1 MKKRRD
7 RSKDLNPPKKER
19 EKTNNIRFL
28 LLGALFFILCF
39 TFLIYL
45 IITQVRGEKFFFPR
59 SDDIIRTETVYGERG
74 RIFDRNGKLLVG
86 NAENYNLIFEY
97 GAMADKRID
106 VNKALLACIE
116 ALNNTD
122 NADKRAKDYFPLI
135 GSYPNMSFN
144 NELSNKDSD
153 ISYYYE
159 KFLEK
164 HNFKNDL
171 SAEELCE
178 YFVNK
183 YKLWSDLY
191 SNAAISQLIRIYY
204 DMERINF
211 GYYQHYT
218 IAESIDPS
226 DDSEMSLISLIN
238 EKAIEGA
245 NFIKQTERTF
255 PYDTYAAH
263 ILGRIGKISAENVDK
278 YEDYP
283 LNALVGVSG
292 CEAAFEEYLRG
303 TDGKK
308 ITVYDKNGELL
319 EEYYDPAPVIG
330 KDVYLTID
338 IDLQIA
344 AEDALKEEIERLD
357 YSEAGAATF
366 IDPNNGELLVSASY
380 PTYSQNKFS
389 GVEYYSTLASDENM
403 PLLNRALQ
411 GAYAP
416 GSVYKIGSAVAALE
430 EGLIDED
437 TCYICNQVYPEL
449 GGPTC
454 LGNHGSIDV
463 TEAIE
468 VSCNIF
474 FYYVGHENGLDK
486 ITPYTKSLG
495 LGAPTGIELG
505 ERVGVVASEEYCI
518 NTDKIWRTVDNAT
531 GAIGQS
537 YHLYSP
543 LQLSVYTSSVVNG
556 GTRYSAHLL
565 REVKDRQG
573 NNVYSSRAVINEK
586 ISISESTHST
596 VLNAMGRVVSESS
609 ALTRFFSPVT
619 SLGVKVGGKTG
630 TAQVST
636 SSVLPDNAL
645 FSGFAPF
652 DNPQIV
658 GSCILEAGEAGT
670 NASKIV
676 SAVFE
681 EFFDSD
687 EEDGENQTEEDQN
700 EENEENEA
708 QG

>member
-1 MKKRRD
+1 MKKRRERELD
-7 RSKDLNPPKKER
+7 PPKKE
-19 EKTNNIRFL
+19 KAKSHSHRFL
-28 LLGALFFILCF
+28 LLGIVFSIICVA
-39 TFLIYL
+39 FLIYL
-45 IITQVRGEKFFFPR
+45 GVTQVRGAKFYFPR

-97 GAMADKRID
+97 GAMADKRIE
-106 VNKALLACIE
+106 VNKALIE
-116 ALNNTD
+116 CLQALKTTNNE
-122 NADKRAKDYFPLI
+122 DKRAEDHFPLI
-135 GSYPNMSFN
+135 GTYPDMSFK
-144 NELSNKDSD
+144 NEVGDSESN
-153 ISYYYE
+153 IAYYYQ

-164 HNFKNDL
+164 HKFKKDI
-171 SAEELCE
+171 SASKLCE

-183 YKLWSDLY
+183 YKLWNDTFSD
-191 SNAAISQLIRIYY
+191 SAITELIRIYY

-218 IAESIDPS
+218 IAEGLDPS
-226 DDSEMSLISLIN
+226 NPDEMALITAIN
-238 EKAIEGA
+238 EKSIEGT
-245 NFIKQTERTF
+245 NFIKQTSRTY

-283 LNALVGVSG
+283 LNALVGISG

-308 ITVYDKNGELL
+308 ISVYDKEGNLVK
-319 EEYYDPAPVIG
+319 EYYDPAPVVG

-344 AEDALKEEIERLD
+344 AEDSLKEEIEALN

-366 IDPNNGELLVSASY
+366 INPNNGEILVSASY
-380 PTYSQNKFS
+380 PTFSQNQFS
-389 GVEYYSTLASDENM
+389 GIEYYASLASDENM

-416 GSVYKIGSAVAALE
+416 GSVYKVGSALAALE

-437 TCYICNQVYPEL
+437 TCYICNKVYPDL

-454 LGNHGSIDV
+454 LGKHGSIDV

-495 LGAPTGIELG
+495 LGLPTGVELG
-505 ERVGVVASEEYCI
+505 ERVGVVATEEYCI

-543 LQLSVYTSSVVNG
+543 LQLSVYMSSVVNG

-565 REVKDRQG
+565 SKVTDRSG
-573 NNVYSSRAVINEK
+573 NTLHSYETTVNGKTEFSSN
-586 ISISESTHST
+586 THS
-596 VLNAMGRVVSESS
+596 VIKNAMGRVVSESNILS
-609 ALTRFFSPVT
+609 KNFSSV
-619 SLGVKVGGKTG
+619 GVRIGGKTG

-636 SSVLPDNAL
+636 NSALPDNAL
-645 FSGFAPF
+645 FSGFAPY
-652 DNPQIV
+652 DNPEIV
-658 GSCILEAGEAGT
+658 GSCILEAGEAGS
-670 NASKIV
+670 NASKV
-676 SAVFE
+676 VAAVFE
-681 EFFDSD
+681 EYFK
-687 EEDGENQTEEDQN
+687 EDPPKPEKDDLPAES
-700 EENEENEA
+700 
-708 QG
+708 